1 MAFPDMYS
9 HLLLTALL
17 LAVLLQLT
25 CFILPNKYGHL
36 LQPKTIWNAEETP
49 EHSLLEQILHLEPL
63 EVSIMYDSIY
73 DVLSI
78 MQQMDLRLAVESYC
92 SHLKTNLV
100 LLTHHIL

>member
-25 CFILPNKYGHL
+25 CFILPNQYGHL
-36 LQPKTIWNAEETP
+36 LQPKTIWNPEETP

-63 EVSIMYDSIY
+63 EASIM
-73 DVLSI
+73 
-78 MQQMDLRLAVESYC
+78 
-92 SHLKTNLV
+92 
-100 LLTHHIL
+100 